1 MRFLALFFSALP
13 LSLLSYAGQFT
24 TVIGGVNTAA
34 ISAIATDSSGN
45 TYGMGN
51 SSGKVFVTKLDPN
64 GVVLFTNTYGGKGTQ
79 VGYGIA
85 VDSSGNIYVAG
96 NTNSPDFPVSHALQ
110 PQMYSGAPLNGA
122 PIGSGFIMKLSND
135 GSTVL
140 YSTFFGGMLGQS
152 AIYGIAT
159 DTAGSLYVTGYTLAS
174 DFPHTSG
181 MPSGTLSQ
189 SPAVP
194 GAFVASISAA
204 GDKIL
209 YSGYMLLTPPCA
221 CISAGPSWAGIG
233 IGVDAAGNAYIA
245 GNYPN
250 TTPLPTTAGV
260 VAPKGIGAFV
270 AKINAGGTGVGYLT
284 YLGSGNL
291 QGTFPLPENT
301 VSQILVDP
309 AGNAY
314 LSGTTFDP
322 NFPVTAGVYQPKAP
336 VSPISGYVAKLN
348 PAGSSFV
355 WATYTG
361 QPSPQTIALDAHQNV
376 WIGGGTTAA
385 LPPLPN
391 ANTWTTGPD
400 FVMELSSDGSGL
412 LYSALYPGSTVSQA
426 IAVDPSGTVHLG
438 GQLGFVSAIV
448 PAAPPAMKIFSVQS
462 AVAGSSSARVSPAE
476 VVAIYGPGI
485 GPAAPVSA
493 SPGSGRYPTSLGG
506 VQVSVN
512 GVNVPLL
519 YVSENQINAAMPAG
533 LTVNSSATIHVANG
547 SSVTADFP
555 LWVVASTGVAFPT
568 VFNQDWTVNS
578 GTNPA
583 KPGSIL
589 IFYGTGWQP
598 TFAPLADGQ
607 TATVAQDFCL
617 GACQASALLN
627 GGVVLP
633 FVGGDPTP
641 YPAAVLYGGAAPGV
655 IAGISQFNVRLGTSP
670 QMRDGNYVIELQ
682 GPSGATISASAQV
695 KAGQ

>member
-1 MRFLALFFSALP
+1 M
-13 LSLLSYAGQFT
+13 
-24 TVIGGVNTAA
+24 
-34 ISAIATDSSGN
+34 
-45 TYGMGN
+45 
-51 SSGKVFVTKLDPN
+51 
-64 GVVLFTNTYGGKGTQ
+64 VLFTNTYGGKGTQ

-85 VDSSGNIYVAG
+85 VDASGNIYIAG
-96 NTNSPDFPVSHALQ
+96 NTSSADFPVGHALQ

-140 YSTFFGGMLGQS
+140 YSTFFGGTLGQS

-159 DTAGSLYVTGYTLAS
+159 DAAGALYATGYTLAS

-194 GAFVASISAA
+194 GAFIASISAA

-209 YSGYMLLTPPCA
+209 YSGYFVLTPPCA

-233 IGVDAAGNAYIA
+233 IGVDAAGNAYMA

-250 TTPLPTTAGV
+250 TTQLPTTSGV
-260 VAPKGIGAFV
+260 VAPNGIGAFV

-284 YLGSGNL
+284 YLGSGYL
-291 QGTFPLPENT
+291 PGMFPNPENEVT
-301 VSQILVDP
+301 QILVDP

-314 LSGTTFDP
+314 LSGRTFDP

-336 VSPISGYVAKLN
+336 ISPISGYVAKLN
-348 PAGSSFV
+348 PEGTSFV

-376 WIGGGTTAA
+376 WIGGETIAA
-385 LPPLPN
+385 LPALPN

-400 FVMELSSDGSGL
+400 FVMELSSNGAEL
-412 LYSALYPGSTVSQA
+412 LYSALYPGSTASQA

-438 GQLGFVSAIV
+438 GQLGFISAIV
-448 PAAPPAMKIFSVQS
+448 PNAPPRMKIFSVQNALYS
-462 AVAGSSSARVSPAE
+462 SSSARVSPAE
-476 VVAIYGPGI
+476 LVAIYGPGI

-493 SPGSGRYPTSLGG
+493 SPASSQYPTSLGG

-519 YVSENQINAAMPAG
+519 YVSANQINAAMPMG
-533 LTVNSSATIHVANG
+533 LTVNSSATIHVTNG
-547 SSVTADFP
+547 SAVTADFP
-555 LWVVASTGVAFPT
+555 LWVVASTAVAFPT

-578 GTNPA
+578 STNPA
-583 KPGSIL
+583 KLGSIL

-607 TATVAQDFCL
+607 IATVAQDFCN

-627 GGVVLP
+627 GGIVLP
-633 FVGGDPTP
+633 FGGGNPVG
-641 YPAAVLYGGAAPGV
+641 YPATVLYGGAAPGV
-655 IAGISQFNVRLGTSP
+655 IAGISQFNVQLGTSP
-670 QMRDGNYVIELQ
+670 NMGDGTYVIELQ
-682 GPSGATISASAQV
+682 GPTGAVISASTEV
-695 KAGQ
+695 KSGQ

>member
-1 MRFLALFFSALP
+1 MRFLAFFLTALP
-13 LSLLSYAGQFT
+13 FTDLVYAGQFT
-24 TVIGGVNTAA
+24 TVIGSANTEL
-34 ISAIATDSSGN
+34 ISAITTDASGN
-45 TYGMGN
+45 TYAMGN
-51 SSGKVFVTKLDPN
+51 NSGNVFVTKLDPN

-85 VDSSGNIYVAG
+85 IDTFGNIYIAG
-96 NTNSPDFPVSHALQ
+96 NTNSVDFPVSHALQ
-110 PQMYSGAPLNGA
+110 PRMYTGAPLNGA

-140 YSTFFGGMLGQS
+140 YSTFFGGTLGQS

-159 DTAGSLYVTGYTLAS
+159 DAVGNLYATGYTLAS

-209 YSGYMLLTPPCA
+209 YSGYFLLTPPCA

-233 IGVDAAGNAYIA
+233 IGVDAAGNAYMA
-245 GNYPN
+245 GNYAN
-250 TTPLPTTAGV
+250 ITPLPTTSGV
-260 VAPKGIGAFV
+260 VAPNGVGAFV

-284 YLGSGNL
+284 YLGSGYL
-291 QGTFPLPENT
+291 PGMFPNPENRVT
-301 VSQILVDP
+301 QILVDT

-314 LSGTTFDP
+314 LSGNTFDP
-322 NFPVTAGVYQPKAP
+322 NFPATAGVYQPKAQ
-336 VSPISGYVAKLN
+336 VSSINGYVAKLR
-348 PAGSSFV
+348 PDGTSFV

-376 WIGGGTTAA
+376 WIVGDTVST
-385 LPPLPN
+385 LPALPN

-400 FVMELSSDGSGL
+400 FVMELSSNGAEL
-412 LYSALYPGSTVSQA
+412 LYSALYPSSTASQA

-438 GQLGFVSAIV
+438 GQLGFISAVV
-448 PAAPPAMKIFSVQS
+448 PNAPPPMKIFSVQS
-462 AVAGSSSARVSPAE
+462 VLASSSAARVSPAE
-476 VVAIYGPGI
+476 LIAIYGPAI
-485 GPAAPVSA
+485 GPGVPVSA
-493 SPGSGRYPTSLGG
+493 LPVNNTYPTSLGG

-512 GVNVPLL
+512 GVNVPLI
-519 YVSENQINAAMPAG
+519 YVSANQINAAIPMG
-533 LTVNSSATIHVANG
+533 LAINSSATIHVTNG
-547 SSVTADFP
+547 SAITADFP
-555 LWVVASTGVAFPT
+555 LWVVESTAATFPAI
-568 VFNQDWTVNS
+568 FNQDWTVNS
-578 GTNPA
+578 STNPA

-598 TFAPLADGQ
+598 IFAPLADGQ
-607 TATVAQDFCL
+607 IATVAQDFCL
-617 GACQASALLN
+617 GTCQALALLN

-633 FVGGDPTP
+633 FGGGNPVG
-641 YPAAVLYGGAAPGV
+641 YPAKVLYGGAAPGE
-655 IAGISQFNVRLGTSP
+655 IAGVSQFNVLLGASP
-670 QMRDGNYVIELQ
+670 NMGDGTYVIELQ
-682 GPSGATISASAQV
+682 GPTGAVISARAVV
-695 KAGQ
+695 KSGQ